1 MSNNSD
7 DELEENNHI
16 EKIFLNS
23 EIELSNCYVCYID
36 TNYISP
42 CYCKTHV
49 CSSCFINILR
59 NNGEICTIC
68 KVKFNEEIL
77 ENIKDEY
84 EEFRNIESLEIDI
97 STEDDEDEQNFWIS
111 RDDNY
116 NVCYKAGLF
125 ILSIPFIGLFIST
138 ILGFKSTS
146 LVSFLNILLGILTYF
161 FLLFLY
167 FLFYLIYHIFYFI
180 FEKITKYIHHIYY
193 ESL

>member
-125 ILSIPFIGLFIST
+125 ILSIPFIG
-138 ILGFKSTS
+138 FKSTS